1 MRGIPAKKHGGPSWR
16 LAENGQRLTRSSLGK
31 VLGIVGYGHIG
42 SQLGILAEGLG
53 MKVIY
58 HDIVDK
64 LPLGNAEPAASL
76 DDLLQVADVL
86 SLMYP
91 IPNRP
96 ET

>member
-1 MRGIPAKKHGGPSWR
+1 VEEIRRGSHEVR
-16 LAENGQRLTRSSLGK
+16 GK

-64 LPLGNAEPAASL
+64 LPLGNAEAAG
-76 DDLLQVADVL
+76 Q
-86 SLMYP
+86 P
-91 IPNRP
+91 
-96 ET
+96 